1 MLMNNDNEFGD
12 RLQLEDEQQEDSH
25 AFHFN
30 HHLDHVR
37 RWRAKI
43 ESFIIDGGW
52 QQICISFLIA
62 TVGHWVRKL
71 IATWTNDEEERREFI
86 CRLTKYQNISLDWW
100 SSVRWGLFSGFI
112 SWYRQTESLW
122 SCWDHKMF
130 YESLNF
136 STSGIYTVLYL
147 SSNSLTTHISNSTCL
162 FHFISSSDVVALQSI
177 VYHLIPDWL
186 QGQQQPQV
194 TTGEWRKRNSLGDLH
209 GPISSFT
216 KTKPDDTS
224 S

>member
-1 MLMNNDNEFGD
+1 MMARRQRAYLTEWGGKGEAPPGKSINFVMLMLMNNDNEFGD

-86 CRLTKYQNISLDWW
+86 CRLTKYQNISLD
-100 SSVRWGLFSGFI
+100 
-112 SWYRQTESLW
+112 
-122 SCWDHKMF
+122 
-130 YESLNF
+130 
-136 STSGIYTVLYL
+136 
-147 SSNSLTTHISNSTCL
+147 
-162 FHFISSSDVVALQSI
+162 
-177 VYHLIPDWL
+177 
-186 QGQQQPQV
+186 
-194 TTGEWRKRNSLGDLH
+194 
-209 GPISSFT
+209 
-216 KTKPDDTS
+216 
-224 S
+224 